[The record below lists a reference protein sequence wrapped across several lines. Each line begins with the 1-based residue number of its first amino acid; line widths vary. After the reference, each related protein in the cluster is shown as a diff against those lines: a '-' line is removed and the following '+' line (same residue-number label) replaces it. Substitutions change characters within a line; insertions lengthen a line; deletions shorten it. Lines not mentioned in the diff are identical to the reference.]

1 MKPLLL
7 VCFVMFTLACGVTS
21 PEIGNVAHLSD
32 NLPTVTPTESIQ
44 MMVVVAD
51 EAVYVRVEPSLR
63 AALGE
68 REALFSGE
76 IVIVTEMRTVGDCFW
91 CLHEFGWS
99 NCKFLAY
106 IKETK

>member
-7 VCFVMFTLACGVTS
+7 VCFVIFTLACGVTS

-32 NLPTVTPTESIQ
+32 KLPTPTESVQ

-76 IVIVTEMRTVGDCFW
+76 VVTVTEMRTVGDSFW
-91 CLHEFGWS
+91 CLHQFGWS
-99 NCKFLAY
+99 NCKFLSY
-106 IKETK
+106 IEETK